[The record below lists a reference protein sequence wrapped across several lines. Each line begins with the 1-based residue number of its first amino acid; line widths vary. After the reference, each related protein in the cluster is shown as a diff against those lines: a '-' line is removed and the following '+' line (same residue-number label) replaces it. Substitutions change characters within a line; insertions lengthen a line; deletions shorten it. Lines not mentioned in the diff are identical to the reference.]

1 LGIGICLGFVFWCL
15 KILLFEYGYRLD
27 NQPKTI
33 FTEGRAY
40 MVVKPDII
48 AETGL
53 QFFGRISAS
62 ISHEIKNVLA
72 IVNENA
78 GLLEDLTL
86 MADRGKPIDPARLKM
101 MAETVKKQVSRAD
114 GIIKNMNRLAHS
126 VDQTV
131 TTVELDQT
139 IELIIALT
147 ARFAAM
153 RGVKVDLHLPASPL
167 TIPTAPFFLM
177 NLLCLC
183 LDFSMSTSGDENR
196 VELVVEETENSVRIR
211 FRRLVGLTEE
221 LLETFPSD
229 REKNLLAVLQAD
241 LTVEHGSEEIVL
253 RLLKNI
259 DNEFSR

>member
-1 LGIGICLGFVFWCL
+1 MG
-15 KILLFEYGYRLD
+15 
-27 NQPKTI
+27 Q
-33 FTEGRAY
+33 
-40 MVVKPDII
+40 KPDII

-86 MADRGKPIDPARLKM
+86 LADRGKPLDPARLKI
-101 MAETVKKQVSRAD
+101 MAAAVKKQVGRAD
-114 GIIKNMNRLAHS
+114 GILKNMNRLAHS
-126 VDQTV
+126 IDQTI
-131 TTVELDQT
+131 TTVDLDQT
-139 IELIIALT
+139 IELVIALT

-153 RGVKVDLHLPASPL
+153 RGVKVDLQLPVSRL
-167 TIPTAPFFLM
+167 TISTAPFYLL

-183 LDFSMSTSGDENR
+183 LDLSMSASGDEKR

-211 FRRLVGLTEE
+211 FRRLAGLSEA

-229 REKNLLAVLQAD
+229 REKILLAVLEAA
-241 LTVEHGSEEIVL
+241 LTAEPEREEVVL

-259 DNEFSR
+259 DNGFSRQNL

>member
-1 LGIGICLGFVFWCL
+1 MG
-15 KILLFEYGYRLD
+15 
-27 NQPKTI
+27 Q
-33 FTEGRAY
+33 
-40 MVVKPDII
+40 KPDII

-86 MADRGKPIDPARLKM
+86 LADRGKPLDPARLKI
-101 MAETVKKQVSRAD
+101 MAAAVKNQVGRAD

-126 VDQTV
+126 IDQTI
-131 TTVELDQT
+131 TTVDLDQT
-139 IELIIALT
+139 IELVIALT

-153 RGVKVDLHLPASPL
+153 QGVKVDLQLPASPL
-167 TIPTAPFFLM
+167 TISTAPFYLM

-183 LDFSMSTSGDENR
+183 LDFSMSASGDEKR

-211 FRRLVGLTEE
+211 FRRLAGLSEA

-229 REKNLLAVLQAD
+229 REKILLAVLEAA
-241 LTVEHGSEEIVL
+241 LTAEPEREEVVL

-259 DNEFSR
+259 DNGFSRQNL

>member
-1 LGIGICLGFVFWCL
+1 M
-15 KILLFEYGYRLD
+15 R
-27 NQPKTI
+27 T
-33 FTEGRAY
+33 
-40 MVVKPDII
+40 KPDII

-78 GLLEDLTL
+78 GLLEDFTL
-86 MADRGKPIDPARLKM
+86 MADRGKPIDPARMKM
-101 MAETVKKQVSRAD
+101 MAEALKRQVGRAD

-126 VDQTV
+126 IDQTI
-131 TTVELDQT
+131 TTVDLVQT
-139 IELIIALT
+139 IELTIALT

-153 RGVKVDLHLPASPL
+153 RGVRVDLQRPASPV
-167 TIPTAPFFLM
+167 TIATAPFFLM

-183 LDFSMSTSGDENR
+183 LDFSMSASADEKR
-196 VELVVEETENSVRIR
+196 VELVADETENSVRIR
-211 FRRLVGLTEE
+211 FRRLAGLTAE
-221 LLETFPSD
+221 LMETFPSD
-229 REKNLLAVLQAD
+229 REKNLLAVLEAD
-241 LTVEHGSEEIVL
+241 LTVEHASEEIAL

>member
-1 LGIGICLGFVFWCL
+1 MG
-15 KILLFEYGYRLD
+15 
-27 NQPKTI
+27 Q
-33 FTEGRAY
+33 
-40 MVVKPDII
+40 KPDII

-53 QFFGRISAS
+53 QFFGRMSAS

-86 MADRGKPIDPARLKM
+86 LADRGKPLDPARLKI
-101 MAETVKKQVSRAD
+101 MAAAVKNQVGRAD

-126 VDQTV
+126 IDQTI
-131 TTVELDQT
+131 TTVDLDQT
-139 IELIIALT
+139 IELVIALT

-153 RGVKVDLHLPASPL
+153 QGVKVDLQLPASPL
-167 TIPTAPFFLM
+167 TISTAPFYLL

-183 LDFSMSTSGDENR
+183 LDFSMSASGDEKQ
-196 VELVVEETENSVRIR
+196 VELLVEEAENSVRIR
-211 FRRLVGLTEE
+211 FRRLAGLSEA

-229 REKNLLAVLQAD
+229 REKNLLSVLEAA
-241 LTVEHGSEEIVL
+241 LTAEPEREEVVL

-259 DNEFSR
+259 DNGFSRQNL